1 MRKAEGSGFG
11 GVGGGV
17 DGGDSGGGAREV
29 GVLSLMRTLV
39 SLGEG
44 SGSAASAGGDGATE
58 NEMINSALNK
68 TAKPGISSY
77 LHRDRTCSG

>member
-1 MRKAEGSGFG
+1 MWEAEGSGFG

-39 SLGEG
+39 SLGQG
-44 SGSAASAGGDGATE
+44 SGSGAWADGDGARR
-58 NEMINSALNK
+58 MIDHFSFE
-68 TAKPGISSY
+68 
-77 LHRDRTCSG
+77 